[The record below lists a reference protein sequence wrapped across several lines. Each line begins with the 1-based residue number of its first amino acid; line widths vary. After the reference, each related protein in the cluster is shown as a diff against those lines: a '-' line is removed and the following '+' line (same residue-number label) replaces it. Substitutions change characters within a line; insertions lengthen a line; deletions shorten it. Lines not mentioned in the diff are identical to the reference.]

1 MKLPRR
7 NAAEAVRQVL
17 TAGAVA
23 ASFVASSAIAQ
34 LGDDHE
40 LLWAPHAK
48 QAELLAAPDFEVL
61 YGGAAGAGKT
71 DALLMDAT
79 GHHQNALD
87 HADYQAILF
96 RKTFPDLKDMIARS
110 QELYPALGGKYDKQA
125 HVWTFPSGARIELG
139 YLQYDADRFKYRGR
153 AFQYIG
159 WDELTLWAS
168 AEPYRYLLSR
178 CRTTNP
184 AIKCYVRGTTNPD
197 GPGFRWVKEWWRIET
212 EGTST
217 RFKVE
222 LQDPETGEISFTA
235 RRFISA
241 RLSDNPHLATTG
253 YRQTL
258 LLLSAEEQRALL
270 MGRWES
276 PSIKGA
282 YYGAQIEAARSE
294 GRICK
299 IPSLPAVPV
308 NTFWDLGW
316 NDTTA
321 IWLHQRVGLEHRF
334 IDYIE
339 ANGKDLEYF
348 VQELQS
354 RSHIFG
360 THYLPHDAE
369 SATLASGG
377 KSVVDLL
384 RKMLP
389 DQRFEVVDR
398 VSNVVS
404 GINQTRSVIP
414 ACYFDEERCR
424 DGVSALESYRKE
436 YDDRLQAYKPTP
448 LHDWAS
454 NGSDAFRQ
462 FAQGYEEIY
471 RGAPRPKSWRDR
483 LTASYQSK
491 GSAQAA

>member
-1 MKLPRR
+1 MKLGR
-7 NAAEAVRQVL
+7 ASASSYVKHVL
-17 TAGAVA
+17 TGAALA
-23 ASFVASSAIAQ
+23 AAMVSGSVPMGA
-34 LGDDHE
+34 DDE
-40 LLWAPHAK
+40 LLWQPHAK
-48 QAELLAAPDFEVL
+48 QSELLRAPDFEVL

-71 DALLMDAT
+71 DALLMDAL
-79 GHHQNALD
+79 GMHQDAIE
-87 HADYQAILF
+87 HSDYQAILF
-96 RKTFPDLKDMIARS
+96 RKTYPDLKDMIARS
-110 QELYPALGGKYDKQA
+110 LELYPALGGKYDKQA

-139 YLQYDADRFKYRGR
+139 YLQYDQDRFKYRGR

-168 AEPYRYLLSR
+168 PEPYRYLLSR
-178 CRTTNP
+178 CRTRNP
-184 AIKCYVRGTTNPD
+184 ALTCYVRATTNPD
-197 GPGFRWVKEWWRIET
+197 GPGFRWVKEYWRIQT
-212 EGTST
+212 EGAST
-217 RFKVE
+217 RFNVE
-222 LQDPETGEISFTA
+222 LTDPETGEKTLSA

-258 LLLSAEEQRALL
+258 LLLTEEEQRALL
-270 MGRWES
+270 LGRWEN

-282 YYGAQIEAARSE
+282 YYAEQIEAARAE

-299 IPSLPAVPV
+299 IPRLPAVPV

-354 RSHIFG
+354 RGHIFG

-369 SATLASGG
+369 NATLASGG

-389 DQRFEVVDR
+389 DQKFEVVDR

-414 ACYFDEERCR
+414 SCWFDEERCR
-424 DGVSALESYRKE
+424 DGIAALESYRKE
-436 YDDRLQAYKPTP
+436 WDDKLQGYKPTP

-462 FAQGYEEIY
+462 FAQGFREIY
-471 RGAPRPKSWRDR
+471 RPGAKPKSWRDR
-483 LTASYQSK
+483 LKTMGNNTR
-491 GSAQAA
+491 GSHQAA